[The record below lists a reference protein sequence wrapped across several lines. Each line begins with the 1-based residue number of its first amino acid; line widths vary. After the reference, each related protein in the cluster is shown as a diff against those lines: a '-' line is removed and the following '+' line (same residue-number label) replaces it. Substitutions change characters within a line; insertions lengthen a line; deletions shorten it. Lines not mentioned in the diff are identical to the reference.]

1 MYSNKLI
8 ACVKADGK
16 VLREQDE
23 NVFLP
28 FGSEYTLW
36 FKNEHT
42 RKVQIN
48 VEIDG
53 TDVLFNKSLI
63 INAGETADLKGF
75 ARDMVGS
82 DNRAFKFITKTQEI
96 SDFRGDKIEDG
107 LIKITYQ
114 FEKEVTKYDVINHH
128 HHHHHDKWY
137 GTYYPPG
144 SPWFGTTSN
153 SDPLMGKIYTNN
165 MNRDSLF
172 RDMKRGGSS
181 LKGET
186 NIGTANAVFG
196 TTEVNLSTTRTT
208 IGASYSANATAQSV
222 VSNDPGITVEGSATK
237 QSFQHGYIGAL
248 EDKKHTMVFQLKGLV
263 ETGEDESTAISE
275 AVTVKSKKQCPSCGK
290 KWKSAFEYCPNDGTF
305 LRFPQ

>member
-1 MYSNKLI
+1 
-8 ACVKADGK
+8 
-16 VLREQDE
+16 
-23 NVFLP
+23 
-28 FGSEYTLW
+28 
-36 FKNEHT
+36 
-42 RKVQIN
+42 
-48 VEIDG
+48 
-53 TDVLFNKSLI
+53 
-63 INAGETADLKGF
+63 
-75 ARDMVGS
+75 MVGS

-114 FEKEVTKYDVINHH
+114 FEKEVTKYDAIN
-128 HHHHHDKWY
+128 HHHHDKWD

-153 SDPLMGKIYTNN
+153 NGPLMGKIYTSN
-165 MNRDSLF
+165 MNQNSLF
-172 RDMKRGGSS
+172 RDMKFSDSS

-186 NIGTANAVFG
+186 NIGATNAVFG
-196 TTEVNLSTTRTT
+196 AKAVNLSTTRTA
-208 IGASYSANATAQSV
+208 IGASYSTNTTAQSV

-248 EDKKHTMVFQLKGLV
+248 EDKKHTMVFQLKSLV
-263 ETGEDESTAISE
+263 ETGEDESAAISE